1 MSITFS
7 GAVKPGD
14 SDTQFGL
21 KGAARGQGNAISA
34 NFSAL
39 LTSISDEN
47 ANLDA
52 SGKILNAH
60 LGDFETGALD
70 KISEQEFKA
79 QIISNDFIKV
89 DNQLDTFSSEQDID
103 GLVSHLETGGNFDG
117 SALFNATA
125 AFVDSRIGALAA
137 ESVVDK
143 SSSGLTL
150 STFAEL
156 FAAVDHFE
164 KSEKINGLENSSSNQ
179 NLLDKNNLNILN
191 DLMVGVP
198 IKLELNDMDISS
210 ILFDIRDLK
219 NDLEKDILLN
229 SSKLLIPQIV
239 PINIKNANVKND
251 GYDPFVAVK
260 VDLLDPEGKLGAA
273 DFIELPEHPDLEP
286 GFRLVGVTRTVEID
300 PEVDPRSKLLIGL
313 SIPENTDLKNLPDF
327 VRFRISLEKDSRNVS
342 EQEVMPAHE
351 LDEVSKASSAAE
363 VNVISGIN
371 SLARQLILSLQEM
384 SGVSSN
390 SAQIVTKTA
399 SADVMIPSFDMQRV
413 LAPELN
419 KLLLNQS
426 NENDFFM
433 KDAETN
439 LLEQKNS
446 SNALNPK
453 SFAAE
458 SDVIS
463 DLGSVDRQPILSLQ
477 GMSGVSSN
485 SAQIVTKAA
494 STDVMIPSFD
504 MQRVLAPELNKLL
517 LNQNNEN
524 DFFMKDAETNL
535 LEQKNVSNVLN
546 PKSFAAE
553 ADVISVIGSVDRQPI
568 LSLQGMSGVS
578 SNSAQIVT
586 KTASAD
592 VMIPSFDTQRVLAS
606 ELNKLRLNQNDENL
620 ISLEM
625 QSTQN
630 SLAQNRAIFETEVKL
645 VASMGNDVRASV
657 TSSLLALD
665 TELKSFF
672 KVKNNKS
679 DFFMKEVEANLLEQ
693 KNVSNV
699 FNPKSFL
706 EAVEVLRMKPISF
719 PASASK
725 ANLWM
730 GGQSD
735 VTSFASAKVDNQT
748 PVQSSASSNSN
759 GLASTFNNKISLY
772 DAQYASK
779 MSMLVVDKVLKGQE
793 NFEIHLEPE
802 SFGKIKVNVL
812 MGRQALDIL
821 MVAET
826 QAAAS
831 LLRANEESLLQIAGQ
846 NGLKLASF
854 SVSMQ
859 NGTDQQRQ
867 NSNQNRN
874 RVTGQANSV
883 LDRTKI
889 QNSQTSTLYRT
900 PTGLNLIA

>member
-21 KGAARGQGNAISA
+21 KGAARGQGNAIFA

-52 SGKILNAH
+52 SGKILNVH
-60 LGDFETGALD
+60 RGDFETGALD
-70 KISEQEFKA
+70 KISEQEFTA

-125 AFVDSRIGALAA
+125 AFVESRIGALAA

-156 FAAVDHFE
+156 FAAVDLFE

-179 NLLDKNNLNILN
+179 NLLDKNNLNIRN
-191 DLMVGVP
+191 DLMAGVP
-198 IKLELNDMDISS
+198 IKLELNDMNISS

-229 SSKLLIPQIV
+229 SSELLIPQIV

-260 VDLLDPEGKLGAA
+260 VDLLDPEGNLGAT

-384 SGVSSN
+384 SGVSSS

-419 KLLLNQS
+419 KLLLNQN

-458 SDVIS
+458 ADVIS

-524 DFFMKDAETNL
+524 
-535 LEQKNVSNVLN
+535 LN
-546 PKSFAAE
+546 
-553 ADVISVIGSVDRQPI
+553 
-568 LSLQGMSGVS
+568 
-578 SNSAQIVT
+578 
-586 KTASAD
+586 
-592 VMIPSFDTQRVLAS
+592 
-606 ELNKLRLNQNDENL
+606 
-620 ISLEM
+620 SLEM

-657 TSSLLALD
+657 TSSFLALD

-679 DFFMKEVEANLLEQ
+679 DFFMKEAEPNLLEQ

-748 PVQSSASSNSN
+748 PVQSGASSNPN
-759 GLASTFNNKISLY
+759 GFASTFNNKISLY

-779 MSMLVVDKVLKGQE
+779 ISMLVVDKVLKGQE

-821 MVAET
+821 MVTET

-831 LLRANEESLLQIAGQ
+831 LLRANEDYLLQIAGQ

-883 LDRTKI
+883 LERAKI
-889 QNSQTSTLYRT
+889 QNSQTSTSYRT

>member
-70 KISEQEFKA
+70 KISEQEFKT
-79 QIISNDFIKV
+79 QIISNDFVKV
-89 DNQLDTFSSEQDID
+89 DNQLDTFISEQDIN

-137 ESVVDK
+137 EPVVDK

-156 FAAVDHFE
+156 FAAVDLFE

-229 SSKLLIPQIV
+229 SSELIIPQIV
-239 PINIKNANVKND
+239 PINIKNANIKND

-260 VDLLDPEGKLGAA
+260 VDLLDPEGNLGAA

-300 PEVDPRSKLLIGL
+300 AEVDPRSKLLIGL

-342 EQEVMPAHE
+342 EQEVISAHE

-390 SAQIVTKTA
+390 SAQIVTK
-399 SADVMIPSFDMQRV
+399 
-413 LAPELN
+413 
-419 KLLLNQS
+419 
-426 NENDFFM
+426 
-433 KDAETN
+433 
-439 LLEQKNS
+439 
-446 SNALNPK
+446 
-453 SFAAE
+453 
-458 SDVIS
+458 
-463 DLGSVDRQPILSLQ
+463 
-477 GMSGVSSN
+477 
-485 SAQIVTKAA
+485 AA

-517 LNQNNEN
+517 LNQNN
-524 DFFMKDAETNL
+524 
-535 LEQKNVSNVLN
+535 
-546 PKSFAAE
+546 
-553 ADVISVIGSVDRQPI
+553 
-568 LSLQGMSGVS
+568 
-578 SNSAQIVT
+578 
-586 KTASAD
+586 
-592 VMIPSFDTQRVLAS
+592 
-606 ELNKLRLNQNDENL
+606 ENL

-645 VASMGNDVRASV
+645 VASMGNDVRAGV
-657 TSSLLALD
+657 TSSFLSLD

-679 DFFMKEVEANLLEQ
+679 DFFMKEAEPNLLEQ

-735 VTSFASAKVDNQT
+735 VTSFASAKVDNQM
-748 PVQSSASSNSN
+748 PVQSGASSNSN
-759 GLASTFNNKISLY
+759 SFASTFNNKISLY

-779 MSMLVVDKVLKGQE
+779 ISMLVVDKVLKGQE

-883 LDRTKI
+883 LERAKI
-889 QNSQTSTLYRT
+889 QNSQTSTSYRT
-900 PTGLNLIA
+900 STGLNLIA

>member
-21 KGAARGQGNAISA
+21 KDAARGQGNAISA
-34 NFSAL
+34 NFLAL
-39 LTSISDEN
+39 LTSFSDEN

-52 SGKILNAH
+52 SGKILNVH
-60 LGDFETGALD
+60 RGDFETGALD
-70 KISEQEFKA
+70 KI
-79 QIISNDFIKV
+79 
-89 DNQLDTFSSEQDID
+89 SEQDID

-156 FAAVDHFE
+156 FAAVDLFE

-198 IKLELNDMDISS
+198 IKLELNDMNISS

-229 SSKLLIPQIV
+229 SSELLIPQIV

-260 VDLLDPEGKLGAA
+260 VDLLDPEGNLGAA

-390 SAQIVTKTA
+390 SAQIVTK
-399 SADVMIPSFDMQRV
+399 
-413 LAPELN
+413 
-419 KLLLNQS
+419 
-426 NENDFFM
+426 
-433 KDAETN
+433 
-439 LLEQKNS
+439 
-446 SNALNPK
+446 
-453 SFAAE
+453 
-458 SDVIS
+458 
-463 DLGSVDRQPILSLQ
+463 
-477 GMSGVSSN
+477 
-485 SAQIVTKAA
+485 AA

-517 LNQNNEN
+517 LNQNN
-524 DFFMKDAETNL
+524 
-535 LEQKNVSNVLN
+535 
-546 PKSFAAE
+546 
-553 ADVISVIGSVDRQPI
+553 
-568 LSLQGMSGVS
+568 
-578 SNSAQIVT
+578 
-586 KTASAD
+586 
-592 VMIPSFDTQRVLAS
+592 
-606 ELNKLRLNQNDENL
+606 ENL

-657 TSSLLALD
+657 TSSFLALD

-679 DFFMKEVEANLLEQ
+679 DFFMKEAEPNLLEQ

-748 PVQSSASSNSN
+748 PVQSGASSNSN
-759 GLASTFNNKISLY
+759 GFASTFNNKISLY

-779 MSMLVVDKVLKGQE
+779 ISMLVVDKVLKGQE

-821 MVAET
+821 MVTET

-831 LLRANEESLLQIAGQ
+831 LLRANEDYLLQIAGQ

-883 LDRTKI
+883 LERTKI
-889 QNSQTSTLYRT
+889 QNSQTSTSYRT
-900 PTGLNLIA
+900 STGLNLIA

>member
-1 MSITFS
+1 M
-7 GAVKPGD
+7 
-14 SDTQFGL
+14 
-21 KGAARGQGNAISA
+21 
-34 NFSAL
+34 
-39 LTSISDEN
+39 
-47 ANLDA
+47 
-52 SGKILNAH
+52 
-60 LGDFETGALD
+60 
-70 KISEQEFKA
+70 
-79 QIISNDFIKV
+79 
-89 DNQLDTFSSEQDID
+89 
-103 GLVSHLETGGNFDG
+103 
-117 SALFNATA
+117 
-125 AFVDSRIGALAA
+125 DSRIGALAA

-156 FAAVDHFE
+156 FAAVDLFE

-260 VDLLDPEGKLGAA
+260 VDLLDPKGNLGAA

-286 GFRLVGVTRTVEID
+286 GFRLVGVTRTVKID

-535 LEQKNVSNVLN
+535 LEQKNVSNALN

-592 VMIPSFDTQRVLAS
+592 VMIPSFDTQRVLAL
-606 ELNKLRLNQNDENL
+606 ELNKLRLNQNNENL

-645 VASMGNDVRASV
+645 VASMGNDVRASL

-679 DFFMKEVEANLLEQ
+679 DFFMKEVEPNLLEQ

-735 VTSFASAKVDNQT
+735 VTSFASAKVDNQM
-748 PVQSSASSNSN
+748 PVQSGASSNSN
-759 GLASTFNNKISLY
+759 SFASTFNNKISLY

-779 MSMLVVDKVLKGQE
+779 ISMLVVDKVLKGQE

-821 MVAET
+821 MVTET

-831 LLRANEESLLQIAGQ
+831 LLRANEDYLLQIAGQ

-883 LDRTKI
+883 LERTKI
-889 QNSQTSTLYRT
+889 QNSQTSTSYRT
-900 PTGLNLIA
+900 STGLNLIA

>member
-52 SGKILNAH
+52 SGKILNVH
-60 LGDFETGALD
+60 RGDFETGALD

-137 ESVVDK
+137 EPVVDK

-156 FAAVDHFE
+156 FAAVDLFE

-239 PINIKNANVKND
+239 PIDIKNANVKND

-260 VDLLDPEGKLGAA
+260 VDLLDPEGNLGAA

-286 GFRLVGVTRTVEID
+286 GFRLVGVTRTVKID

-390 SAQIVTKTA
+390 SAQIVTK
-399 SADVMIPSFDMQRV
+399 
-413 LAPELN
+413 
-419 KLLLNQS
+419 
-426 NENDFFM
+426 
-433 KDAETN
+433 
-439 LLEQKNS
+439 
-446 SNALNPK
+446 
-453 SFAAE
+453 
-458 SDVIS
+458 
-463 DLGSVDRQPILSLQ
+463 
-477 GMSGVSSN
+477 
-485 SAQIVTKAA
+485 AA

-517 LNQNNEN
+517 LNQNN
-524 DFFMKDAETNL
+524 
-535 LEQKNVSNVLN
+535 
-546 PKSFAAE
+546 
-553 ADVISVIGSVDRQPI
+553 
-568 LSLQGMSGVS
+568 
-578 SNSAQIVT
+578 
-586 KTASAD
+586 
-592 VMIPSFDTQRVLAS
+592 
-606 ELNKLRLNQNDENL
+606 ENL

-657 TSSLLALD
+657 TSSFLALD

-679 DFFMKEVEANLLEQ
+679 DFFMKEAEPNLLEQ

-735 VTSFASAKVDNQT
+735 VTSFASAKVDNQM
-748 PVQSSASSNSN
+748 PVQSGASSNSN
-759 GLASTFNNKISLY
+759 SFASTFNNKISLY

-779 MSMLVVDKVLKGQE
+779 ISMLVVDKVLKGQE

-821 MVAET
+821 MVTET

-831 LLRANEESLLQIAGQ
+831 LLRANEDYLLQIAGQ

-883 LDRTKI
+883 LERAKI
-889 QNSQTSTLYRT
+889 QNSQTSTSYRT

>member
-39 LTSISDEN
+39 LTSISDEI

-52 SGKILNAH
+52 SGKILNVH
-60 LGDFETGALD
+60 RGDFETGALD

-89 DNQLDTFSSEQDID
+89 DNQLDTFISEQDIN

-156 FAAVDHFE
+156 FAAVDLFE
-164 KSEKINGLENSSSNQ
+164 KSEKINGLENSLSNQ

-229 SSKLLIPQIV
+229 SSELLIPQIV

-260 VDLLDPEGKLGAA
+260 VDLLDPKGNLGAA

-390 SAQIVTKTA
+390 SAQIVTK
-399 SADVMIPSFDMQRV
+399 
-413 LAPELN
+413 
-419 KLLLNQS
+419 
-426 NENDFFM
+426 
-433 KDAETN
+433 
-439 LLEQKNS
+439 
-446 SNALNPK
+446 
-453 SFAAE
+453 
-458 SDVIS
+458 
-463 DLGSVDRQPILSLQ
+463 
-477 GMSGVSSN
+477 
-485 SAQIVTKAA
+485 AA

-535 LEQKNVSNVLN
+535 LEQKNVSNALN

-592 VMIPSFDTQRVLAS
+592 VMIPSFDTQRVLAL
-606 ELNKLRLNQNDENL
+606 ELNKLRLNQNNENL

-679 DFFMKEVEANLLEQ
+679 DFFMKEVEPNLLEQ

-748 PVQSSASSNSN
+748 PVQSGASSNSN
-759 GLASTFNNKISLY
+759 GFASTFNNKISLY

-779 MSMLVVDKVLKGQE
+779 ISMLVVDKVLKGQE

-821 MVAET
+821 MVTET

-831 LLRANEESLLQIAGQ
+831 LLRANEDYLLQIAGQ

-883 LDRTKI
+883 LERTKI
-889 QNSQTSTLYRT
+889 QNSQTSTSYRT

>member
-1 MSITFS
+1 
-7 GAVKPGD
+7 
-14 SDTQFGL
+14 
-21 KGAARGQGNAISA
+21 
-34 NFSAL
+34 
-39 LTSISDEN
+39 
-47 ANLDA
+47 
-52 SGKILNAH
+52 
-60 LGDFETGALD
+60 
-70 KISEQEFKA
+70 
-79 QIISNDFIKV
+79 
-89 DNQLDTFSSEQDID
+89 
-103 GLVSHLETGGNFDG
+103 
-117 SALFNATA
+117 
-125 AFVDSRIGALAA
+125 
-137 ESVVDK
+137 
-143 SSSGLTL
+143 
-150 STFAEL
+150 
-156 FAAVDHFE
+156 
-164 KSEKINGLENSSSNQ
+164 
-179 NLLDKNNLNILN
+179 
-191 DLMVGVP
+191 
-198 IKLELNDMDISS
+198 
-210 ILFDIRDLK
+210 
-219 NDLEKDILLN
+219 
-229 SSKLLIPQIV
+229 
-239 PINIKNANVKND
+239 
-251 GYDPFVAVK
+251 
-260 VDLLDPEGKLGAA
+260 
-273 DFIELPEHPDLEP
+273 
-286 GFRLVGVTRTVEID
+286 
-300 PEVDPRSKLLIGL
+300 
-313 SIPENTDLKNLPDF
+313 
-327 VRFRISLEKDSRNVS
+327 
-342 EQEVMPAHE
+342 
-351 LDEVSKASSAAE
+351 
-363 VNVISGIN
+363 
-371 SLARQLILSLQEM
+371 
-384 SGVSSN
+384 
-390 SAQIVTKTA
+390 
-399 SADVMIPSFDMQRV
+399 
-413 LAPELN
+413 
-419 KLLLNQS
+419 
-426 NENDFFM
+426 M

-439 LLEQKNS
+439 SLEQKNV
-446 SNALNPK
+446 SNAFNPK

-458 SDVIS
+458 ADVIS
-463 DLGSVDRQPILSLQ
+463 DIGSMDRQPILSLQ
-477 GMSGVSSN
+477 GMSGV
-485 SAQIVTKAA
+485 
-494 STDVMIPSFD
+494 
-504 MQRVLAPELNKLL
+504 L
-517 LNQNNEN
+517 
-524 DFFMKDAETNL
+524 
-535 LEQKNVSNVLN
+535 
-546 PKSFAAE
+546 
-553 ADVISVIGSVDRQPI
+553 
-568 LSLQGMSGVS
+568 

-592 VMIPSFDTQRVLAS
+592 VMIPSFDTQRVLAL
-606 ELNKLRLNQNDENL
+606 ELNKLRLNQNNENL

-679 DFFMKEVEANLLEQ
+679 DFFMKEVEPNLLEQ

-821 MVAET
+821 MVTET

-831 LLRANEESLLQIAGQ
+831 LLRANEDYLLQIAGQ

-883 LDRTKI
+883 LERAKI
-889 QNSQTSTLYRT
+889 QNSQTSTSYRT

>member
-156 FAAVDHFE
+156 FAAVDLFE

-229 SSKLLIPQIV
+229 SSELLIPQIV

-260 VDLLDPEGKLGAA
+260 VDLLDPEGNLGAA

-390 SAQIVTKTA
+390 SAHIVTKTA

-419 KLLLNQS
+419 KLLLNQN

-458 SDVIS
+458 ADVIS

-524 DFFMKDAETNL
+524 
-535 LEQKNVSNVLN
+535 
-546 PKSFAAE
+546 
-553 ADVISVIGSVDRQPI
+553 
-568 LSLQGMSGVS
+568 
-578 SNSAQIVT
+578 
-586 KTASAD
+586 
-592 VMIPSFDTQRVLAS
+592 
-606 ELNKLRLNQNDENL
+606 L

-657 TSSLLALD
+657 TSSFLALD

-679 DFFMKEVEANLLEQ
+679 DFFMKEAEPNLLEQ

-748 PVQSSASSNSN
+748 PVQSGASSNSN
-759 GLASTFNNKISLY
+759 GFASTFNNKISLY

-821 MVAET
+821 MVTET

-831 LLRANEESLLQIAGQ
+831 LLRANEDYLLQIAGQ

-883 LDRTKI
+883 LERAKI
-889 QNSQTSTLYRT
+889 QNSQTSTSYRT

>member
-21 KGAARGQGNAISA
+21 KGAARGQGNAISV

-117 SALFNATA
+117 RALFNATA

-156 FAAVDHFE
+156 FAAVDLFE

-229 SSKLLIPQIV
+229 SSELLIPQIV

-260 VDLLDPEGKLGAA
+260 VDLLDPKGNLGAA

-286 GFRLVGVTRTVEID
+286 GFRLVGVTRTVKID

-342 EQEVMPAHE
+342 EQEVIPAHE

-390 SAQIVTKTA
+390 SAQIVTK
-399 SADVMIPSFDMQRV
+399 
-413 LAPELN
+413 
-419 KLLLNQS
+419 
-426 NENDFFM
+426 
-433 KDAETN
+433 
-439 LLEQKNS
+439 
-446 SNALNPK
+446 
-453 SFAAE
+453 
-458 SDVIS
+458 
-463 DLGSVDRQPILSLQ
+463 
-477 GMSGVSSN
+477 
-485 SAQIVTKAA
+485 AA

-517 LNQNNEN
+517 LNQNN
-524 DFFMKDAETNL
+524 
-535 LEQKNVSNVLN
+535 
-546 PKSFAAE
+546 
-553 ADVISVIGSVDRQPI
+553 
-568 LSLQGMSGVS
+568 
-578 SNSAQIVT
+578 
-586 KTASAD
+586 
-592 VMIPSFDTQRVLAS
+592 
-606 ELNKLRLNQNDENL
+606 ENL

-645 VASMGNDVRASV
+645 VASMGNDVRASL

-748 PVQSSASSNSN
+748 PVQSGASSNSN
-759 GLASTFNNKISLY
+759 GFASTFNNKISLY

-821 MVAET
+821 MVTET

-831 LLRANEESLLQIAGQ
+831 LLRANEDYLLQIAGQ

-874 RVTGQANSV
+874 RVTAQANSV

>member
-21 KGAARGQGNAISA
+21 KGAARGQGNAIFA

-52 SGKILNAH
+52 SGKILNVH
-60 LGDFETGALD
+60 RGDFEIGALD
-70 KISEQEFKA
+70 KISEQEFTA

-89 DNQLDTFSSEQDID
+89 DNQLDIFSSEQDID

-125 AFVDSRIGALAA
+125 AFVESRIGALAA

-156 FAAVDHFE
+156 FAAVDLFE

-198 IKLELNDMDISS
+198 IKLELNDMNISS

-229 SSKLLIPQIV
+229 SSELLIPQIV

-260 VDLLDPEGKLGAA
+260 VDLLDPKGNLGAA

-327 VRFRISLEKDSRNVS
+327 VRFRISLEKDIRNVS

-351 LDEVSKASSAAE
+351 LDEVPKASSAAE

-384 SGVSSN
+384 SGVSSS

-399 SADVMIPSFDMQRV
+399 SA
-413 LAPELN
+413 
-419 KLLLNQS
+419 
-426 NENDFFM
+426 
-433 KDAETN
+433 
-439 LLEQKNS
+439 
-446 SNALNPK
+446 
-453 SFAAE
+453 
-458 SDVIS
+458 
-463 DLGSVDRQPILSLQ
+463 
-477 GMSGVSSN
+477 
-485 SAQIVTKAA
+485 
-494 STDVMIPSFD
+494 DVMIPSFD

-535 LEQKNVSNVLN
+535 LEQKNSSNALN

-553 ADVISVIGSVDRQPI
+553 ADVISDLGSVDRQPI

-586 KTASAD
+586 KAASTD
-592 VMIPSFDTQRVLAS
+592 VMIPNFDMQRVLAP
-606 ELNKLRLNQNDENL
+606 ELNKLLLNQNNENL

-657 TSSLLALD
+657 TSSFLALD

-679 DFFMKEVEANLLEQ
+679 DFFMKEAEPNLLEQ

-748 PVQSSASSNSN
+748 PVQSGASSNSN
-759 GLASTFNNKISLY
+759 GFASTFNNKISLY

-779 MSMLVVDKVLKGQE
+779 ISMLVVDKVLKGQE

-821 MVAET
+821 MVTET

-831 LLRANEESLLQIAGQ
+831 LLRANEDYLLQIAGQ

-883 LDRTKI
+883 LERAKI
-889 QNSQTSTLYRT
+889 QNSQTSTSYRT

>member
-52 SGKILNAH
+52 SGKILNVH
-60 LGDFETGALD
+60 RGDFETGALD

-156 FAAVDHFE
+156 FAAVDLFE

-229 SSKLLIPQIV
+229 SSELLIPQIV

-260 VDLLDPEGKLGAA
+260 VDLLDPEGNLGAA
-273 DFIELPEHPDLEP
+273 DFIELPEHPDLES

-384 SGVSSN
+384 SGVSSS

-419 KLLLNQS
+419 KLLLNQ
-426 NENDFFM
+426 
-433 KDAETN
+433 
-439 LLEQKNS
+439 
-446 SNALNPK
+446 
-453 SFAAE
+453 
-458 SDVIS
+458 
-463 DLGSVDRQPILSLQ
+463 
-477 GMSGVSSN
+477 
-485 SAQIVTKAA
+485 
-494 STDVMIPSFD
+494 
-504 MQRVLAPELNKLL
+504 
-517 LNQNNEN
+517 NN
-524 DFFMKDAETNL
+524 
-535 LEQKNVSNVLN
+535 
-546 PKSFAAE
+546 
-553 ADVISVIGSVDRQPI
+553 
-568 LSLQGMSGVS
+568 
-578 SNSAQIVT
+578 
-586 KTASAD
+586 
-592 VMIPSFDTQRVLAS
+592 
-606 ELNKLRLNQNDENL
+606 ENL

-657 TSSLLALD
+657 TSSFLALD

-719 PASASK
+719 PVSASK

-821 MVAET
+821 MVTET

-831 LLRANEESLLQIAGQ
+831 LLRANEDYLLQIAGQ

-883 LDRTKI
+883 LERAKI
-889 QNSQTSTLYRT
+889 QNSQTSTSYRT

>member
-39 LTSISDEN
+39 LTSISDEI

-52 SGKILNAH
+52 SGKILNVH
-60 LGDFETGALD
+60 RGDFETGALD

-103 GLVSHLETGGNFDG
+103 GLVSHIETGGNFDG

-156 FAAVDHFE
+156 FAAVDLFE

-198 IKLELNDMDISS
+198 IKLELNDMNISS

-229 SSKLLIPQIV
+229 SSELLIPQIV

-260 VDLLDPEGKLGAA
+260 VDLLDPEGNLGAA

-384 SGVSSN
+384 SGVSSS

-419 KLLLNQS
+419 KLLLNQ
-426 NENDFFM
+426 
-433 KDAETN
+433 
-439 LLEQKNS
+439 
-446 SNALNPK
+446 
-453 SFAAE
+453 
-458 SDVIS
+458 
-463 DLGSVDRQPILSLQ
+463 
-477 GMSGVSSN
+477 
-485 SAQIVTKAA
+485 
-494 STDVMIPSFD
+494 
-504 MQRVLAPELNKLL
+504 
-517 LNQNNEN
+517 NNEN
-524 DFFMKDAETNL
+524 
-535 LEQKNVSNVLN
+535 LN
-546 PKSFAAE
+546 
-553 ADVISVIGSVDRQPI
+553 
-568 LSLQGMSGVS
+568 
-578 SNSAQIVT
+578 
-586 KTASAD
+586 
-592 VMIPSFDTQRVLAS
+592 
-606 ELNKLRLNQNDENL
+606 
-620 ISLEM
+620 SLEM

-657 TSSLLALD
+657 TSSFLALD

-679 DFFMKEVEANLLEQ
+679 DFFMKEAEPNLLEQ

-748 PVQSSASSNSN
+748 PVQSGASSNSN
-759 GLASTFNNKISLY
+759 GFASTFNNKISLY

-779 MSMLVVDKVLKGQE
+779 ISMLVVDKVLKGQE

-821 MVAET
+821 MVTET

-831 LLRANEESLLQIAGQ
+831 LLRANEDYLLQIAGQ

-883 LDRTKI
+883 LERAKI
-889 QNSQTSTLYRT
+889 QNSQTSTSYRT

>member
-21 KGAARGQGNAISA
+21 KGAARGQGNAIFA
-34 NFSAL
+34 NFSTL

-52 SGKILNAH
+52 SGKILNVH
-60 LGDFETGALD
+60 RGDFETGALD
-70 KISEQEFKA
+70 KISEQEFTA

-103 GLVSHLETGGNFDG
+103 GLVSHLDTGGNFDG

-125 AFVDSRIGALAA
+125 AFVESRIGALAA

-156 FAAVDHFE
+156 FAAADLFE

-198 IKLELNDMDISS
+198 IKLELNDMDLSS

-229 SSKLLIPQIV
+229 SSELLIPQIV

-260 VDLLDPEGKLGAA
+260 VDLLDLEGNLGAA

-351 LDEVSKASSAAE
+351 LDEVSKAPSAAE

-419 KLLLNQS
+419 KLLLNQN

-453 SFAAE
+453 SSAAE
-458 SDVIS
+458 ADVIS

-524 DFFMKDAETNL
+524 
-535 LEQKNVSNVLN
+535 
-546 PKSFAAE
+546 
-553 ADVISVIGSVDRQPI
+553 
-568 LSLQGMSGVS
+568 
-578 SNSAQIVT
+578 
-586 KTASAD
+586 
-592 VMIPSFDTQRVLAS
+592 
-606 ELNKLRLNQNDENL
+606 L

-657 TSSLLALD
+657 TSSFLALD

-679 DFFMKEVEANLLEQ
+679 DFFMKEAEPNLLEQ
-693 KNVSNV
+693 KSVSNV

-748 PVQSSASSNSN
+748 PVQSGASSNSN
-759 GLASTFNNKISLY
+759 GFASTFNNKISLY

-779 MSMLVVDKVLKGQE
+779 ISMLVVDKVLKGQE

-812 MGRQALDIL
+812 MGRQALDIM
-821 MVAET
+821 MVTET

-831 LLRANEESLLQIAGQ
+831 LLRANEDYLLQIAGQ

-883 LDRTKI
+883 LERAKI
-889 QNSQTSTLYRT
+889 QNSQTSTSYRT

>member
-89 DNQLDTFSSEQDID
+89 DNQLDTFISEQDIN

-137 ESVVDK
+137 EPVVDK

-156 FAAVDHFE
+156 FAAVDLFE

-239 PINIKNANVKND
+239 PIDIKNANVKND

-260 VDLLDPEGKLGAA
+260 VDLLDPEGNLGAA
-273 DFIELPEHPDLEP
+273 DFIELPEHPDLEL

-327 VRFRISLEKDSRNVS
+327 VRFRISLEKDSRNVF
-342 EQEVMPAHE
+342 EQEVIPAHE

-371 SLARQLILSLQEM
+371 SLARQLILSLQE
-384 SGVSSN
+384 
-390 SAQIVTKTA
+390 
-399 SADVMIPSFDMQRV
+399 
-413 LAPELN
+413 
-419 KLLLNQS
+419 
-426 NENDFFM
+426 
-433 KDAETN
+433 
-439 LLEQKNS
+439 
-446 SNALNPK
+446 
-453 SFAAE
+453 
-458 SDVIS
+458 
-463 DLGSVDRQPILSLQ
+463 
-477 GMSGVSSN
+477 
-485 SAQIVTKAA
+485 
-494 STDVMIPSFD
+494 
-504 MQRVLAPELNKLL
+504 
-517 LNQNNEN
+517 
-524 DFFMKDAETNL
+524 
-535 LEQKNVSNVLN
+535 
-546 PKSFAAE
+546 
-553 ADVISVIGSVDRQPI
+553 
-568 LSLQGMSGVS
+568 MSGVS

-679 DFFMKEVEANLLEQ
+679 DFFMKEAEPNLLEQ

-748 PVQSSASSNSN
+748 PVQSGASSNSN
-759 GLASTFNNKISLY
+759 GFASTFNNKISLY

-779 MSMLVVDKVLKGQE
+779 ISMLVVDKVLKGQE

-821 MVAET
+821 MVTET

-831 LLRANEESLLQIAGQ
+831 LLRANEDYLLQIAGQ

-883 LDRTKI
+883 LERAKI
-889 QNSQTSTLYRT
+889 QNSQTSTSYRT

>member
-21 KGAARGQGNAISA
+21 KGAARGQGNAISV

-89 DNQLDTFSSEQDID
+89 DNQLDTFISEQDIN

-137 ESVVDK
+137 EPVVDK

-156 FAAVDHFE
+156 FAAVDLFE

-229 SSKLLIPQIV
+229 SSELLIPQIV

-260 VDLLDPEGKLGAA
+260 VDLLDPEGNLGAA

-300 PEVDPRSKLLIGL
+300 AEVDPRSKLLIGL

-342 EQEVMPAHE
+342 EQEVIPAHE

-363 VNVISGIN
+363 VNVITGIN

-390 SAQIVTKTA
+390 SAHV
-399 SADVMIPSFDMQRV
+399 
-413 LAPELN
+413 
-419 KLLLNQS
+419 
-426 NENDFFM
+426 
-433 KDAETN
+433 
-439 LLEQKNS
+439 
-446 SNALNPK
+446 
-453 SFAAE
+453 
-458 SDVIS
+458 
-463 DLGSVDRQPILSLQ
+463 
-477 GMSGVSSN
+477 
-485 SAQIVTKAA
+485 
-494 STDVMIPSFD
+494 
-504 MQRVLAPELNKLL
+504 
-517 LNQNNEN
+517 
-524 DFFMKDAETNL
+524 
-535 LEQKNVSNVLN
+535 
-546 PKSFAAE
+546 
-553 ADVISVIGSVDRQPI
+553 
-568 LSLQGMSGVS
+568 
-578 SNSAQIVT
+578 VT

-679 DFFMKEVEANLLEQ
+679 DFFMKEVEPNLLEQ

-748 PVQSSASSNSN
+748 PVHSSASSNSY
-759 GLASTFNNKISLY
+759 GFASTFNNKISLY

-821 MVAET
+821 MVTET

-831 LLRANEESLLQIAGQ
+831 LLRANEDYLLQIAGQ

-883 LDRTKI
+883 LERAKI
-889 QNSQTSTLYRT
+889 QNSQTSTSYRT

>member
-21 KGAARGQGNAISA
+21 KGAARVQGNAISA

-70 KISEQEFKA
+70 TISEQEFKA

-125 AFVDSRIGALAA
+125 AFVESRIGALAA

-156 FAAVDHFE
+156 FAAVDLFE

-239 PINIKNANVKND
+239 PIDIKNANVKND

-419 KLLLNQS
+419 KLLLNQN

-458 SDVIS
+458 ADVIS

-494 STDVMIPSFD
+494 S
-504 MQRVLAPELNKLL
+504 
-517 LNQNNEN
+517 
-524 DFFMKDAETNL
+524 
-535 LEQKNVSNVLN
+535 
-546 PKSFAAE
+546 
-553 ADVISVIGSVDRQPI
+553 
-568 LSLQGMSGVS
+568 
-578 SNSAQIVT
+578 
-586 KTASAD
+586 AD
-592 VMIPSFDTQRVLAS
+592 VMIPSFDTQRVLAL
-606 ELNKLRLNQNDENL
+606 ELNKLRLNQNNENL

-657 TSSLLALD
+657 TSSFLALD

-679 DFFMKEVEANLLEQ
+679 DFFMKEAEPNLLEQ

-748 PVQSSASSNSN
+748 PVQSGASSNSN
-759 GLASTFNNKISLY
+759 SFASTFNNKISLY

-779 MSMLVVDKVLKGQE
+779 ISMLVVDKVLKGQE

-821 MVAET
+821 MVTET

-831 LLRANEESLLQIAGQ
+831 LLRANEDYLLQITGQ

-883 LDRTKI
+883 LERAKI
-889 QNSQTSTLYRT
+889 QNSQTSTSYRT
-900 PTGLNLIA
+900 STGLNLIA

>member
-79 QIISNDFIKV
+79 QIISNDFVKV
-89 DNQLDTFSSEQDID
+89 DNQLDTFISEQDIN

-156 FAAVDHFE
+156 FAAVDLFE

-198 IKLELNDMDISS
+198 IKLELNDMNISS

-239 PINIKNANVKND
+239 PIDIKNANVKND

-260 VDLLDPEGKLGAA
+260 VDLLDPEGNLGAT

-300 PEVDPRSKLLIGL
+300 AEVDPRSKLLIGL

-327 VRFRISLEKDSRNVS
+327 VRFRISLEKDSRNVP

-419 KLLLNQS
+419 KLLLNQNNENDFFMKDAETNS
-426 NENDFFM
+426 LEQKNVSNAFNPKSFAAEADVISDIGSMDRQRVLASELNKLHLNQNNENDFFM

-439 LLEQKNS
+439 LLAQKNS

-453 SFAAE
+453 SFAGEA
-458 SDVIS
+458 DVIS
-463 DLGSVDRQPILSLQ
+463 DLGSVDRQSILSLQ

-517 LNQNNEN
+517 LNQNN
-524 DFFMKDAETNL
+524 
-535 LEQKNVSNVLN
+535 
-546 PKSFAAE
+546 
-553 ADVISVIGSVDRQPI
+553 
-568 LSLQGMSGVS
+568 
-578 SNSAQIVT
+578 
-586 KTASAD
+586 
-592 VMIPSFDTQRVLAS
+592 
-606 ELNKLRLNQNDENL
+606 ENL

-679 DFFMKEVEANLLEQ
+679 DFFMKEAEPNLLEQ

-719 PASASK
+719 PVSASK

-821 MVAET
+821 MVTET

-831 LLRANEESLLQIAGQ
+831 LLRANEDYLLQIAGQ

-889 QNSQTSTLYRT
+889 QNSQTSTSYRT

>member
-21 KGAARGQGNAISA
+21 KGAARGQGNAIFA

-52 SGKILNAH
+52 SGKILNVH
-60 LGDFETGALD
+60 RGDFETSALD
-70 KISEQEFKA
+70 KISEQEFTA
-79 QIISNDFIKV
+79 QIISNDFIKD

-125 AFVDSRIGALAA
+125 AFVESRIGALAA

-156 FAAVDHFE
+156 FAAVDLFE

-260 VDLLDPEGKLGAA
+260 VDLLDPEGNLGAA

-342 EQEVMPAHE
+342 EQEVISAHE

-363 VNVISGIN
+363 VNVISGTN

-384 SGVSSN
+384 SGVSSS

-419 KLLLNQS
+419 KLLLNQ
-426 NENDFFM
+426 
-433 KDAETN
+433 
-439 LLEQKNS
+439 
-446 SNALNPK
+446 
-453 SFAAE
+453 
-458 SDVIS
+458 
-463 DLGSVDRQPILSLQ
+463 
-477 GMSGVSSN
+477 
-485 SAQIVTKAA
+485 
-494 STDVMIPSFD
+494 
-504 MQRVLAPELNKLL
+504 
-517 LNQNNEN
+517 NN
-524 DFFMKDAETNL
+524 
-535 LEQKNVSNVLN
+535 
-546 PKSFAAE
+546 
-553 ADVISVIGSVDRQPI
+553 
-568 LSLQGMSGVS
+568 
-578 SNSAQIVT
+578 
-586 KTASAD
+586 
-592 VMIPSFDTQRVLAS
+592 
-606 ELNKLRLNQNDENL
+606 ENL

-748 PVQSSASSNSN
+748 PVQSGASSNSN
-759 GLASTFNNKISLY
+759 GFASTFNNKISLY

-779 MSMLVVDKVLKGQE
+779 ISMLVVDKVLKGQE

-821 MVAET
+821 MVTET

-831 LLRANEESLLQIAGQ
+831 LLRANEDYLLQIAGQ

-883 LDRTKI
+883 LERTKI
-889 QNSQTSTLYRT
+889 QNSQTSTSYRT
-900 PTGLNLIA
+900 STGLNLIA

>member
-125 AFVDSRIGALAA
+125 AFVESRIGALAA

-156 FAAVDHFE
+156 FAAVDLFE

-229 SSKLLIPQIV
+229 SSELLIPQIV

-260 VDLLDPEGKLGAA
+260 VDLLDPEGNLGAA

-419 KLLLNQS
+419 KLLLNQN

-458 SDVIS
+458 ADVIS

-517 LNQNNEN
+517 LNQNN
-524 DFFMKDAETNL
+524 
-535 LEQKNVSNVLN
+535 
-546 PKSFAAE
+546 
-553 ADVISVIGSVDRQPI
+553 
-568 LSLQGMSGVS
+568 
-578 SNSAQIVT
+578 
-586 KTASAD
+586 
-592 VMIPSFDTQRVLAS
+592 
-606 ELNKLRLNQNDENL
+606 ENL

-679 DFFMKEVEANLLEQ
+679 DFFMKEVEPNLLEQ

-748 PVQSSASSNSN
+748 PVQSGASSNSN
-759 GLASTFNNKISLY
+759 GFASTFNNKISLY

-779 MSMLVVDKVLKGQE
+779 ISMLVVDKVLKGQE

-821 MVAET
+821 MVTET

-831 LLRANEESLLQIAGQ
+831 LLRANEDYLLQIAGQ

-883 LDRTKI
+883 LERTKI
-889 QNSQTSTLYRT
+889 QNSQTSTSYRT

>member
-21 KGAARGQGNAISA
+21 KGAARGQGNAISV

-52 SGKILNAH
+52 SGKILNVH
-60 LGDFETGALD
+60 RGDFETGALD

-125 AFVDSRIGALAA
+125 AFVESRIGALAA
-137 ESVVDK
+137 EPVVDK

-156 FAAVDHFE
+156 FAAVDLFE

-239 PINIKNANVKND
+239 PIDIKNANVKND

-260 VDLLDPEGKLGAA
+260 VDLLDPEGNLGAA

-300 PEVDPRSKLLIGL
+300 AEVDPRSKLLIGL

-390 SAQIVTKTA
+390 SAHVVTKTA

-419 KLLLNQS
+419 KLRLNQN

-439 LLEQKNS
+439 SSEQKNA
-446 SNALNPK
+446 SNAFNPK

-458 SDVIS
+458 ADVIS
-463 DLGSVDRQPILSLQ
+463 DIGSMDRQPILSLQ
-477 GMSGVSSN
+477 GMSDVSSN

-524 DFFMKDAETNL
+524 
-535 LEQKNVSNVLN
+535 
-546 PKSFAAE
+546 
-553 ADVISVIGSVDRQPI
+553 
-568 LSLQGMSGVS
+568 
-578 SNSAQIVT
+578 
-586 KTASAD
+586 
-592 VMIPSFDTQRVLAS
+592 
-606 ELNKLRLNQNDENL
+606 L

-645 VASMGNDVRASV
+645 VASMGNDVRAGV
-657 TSSLLALD
+657 TSSFLALD

-679 DFFMKEVEANLLEQ
+679 DFFMKEAEPNLLEQ

-719 PASASK
+719 PVSASK

-730 GGQSD
+730 GAQSD

-748 PVQSSASSNSN
+748 PVQSGASSNSN

-821 MVAET
+821 MVTET

-883 LDRTKI
+883 LERAKI
-889 QNSQTSTLYRT
+889 QNSQTSTSYRT

>member
-79 QIISNDFIKV
+79 QIISNDFVKV
-89 DNQLDTFSSEQDID
+89 DNQLDTFISEQDIN

-156 FAAVDHFE
+156 FAAVDLFE

-229 SSKLLIPQIV
+229 SSELLIPQIV

-342 EQEVMPAHE
+342 EQEVISAHE

-439 LLEQKNS
+439 SLEQKNV

-458 SDVIS
+458 ADVIS
-463 DLGSVDRQPILSLQ
+463 DIGSMDR
-477 GMSGVSSN
+477 
-485 SAQIVTKAA
+485 
-494 STDVMIPSFD
+494 
-504 MQRVLAPELNKLL
+504 QRVLASELNKLH

-535 LEQKNVSNVLN
+535 LEQKNVSNAFN

-553 ADVISVIGSVDRQPI
+553 ADVISDIGSVDRQPI

-592 VMIPSFDTQRVLAS
+592 VMIPSFDTQRVLAL
-606 ELNKLRLNQNDENL
+606 ELNKLRLNQNNENL

-679 DFFMKEVEANLLEQ
+679 DFFMKEAEPNLLEQ

-748 PVQSSASSNSN
+748 PVQSGASSNSN
-759 GLASTFNNKISLY
+759 GFASTFNNKISLY

-779 MSMLVVDKVLKGQE
+779 ISMLVVDKVLKGQE

-821 MVAET
+821 MVTET

-831 LLRANEESLLQIAGQ
+831 LLRANEDYLLQIAGQ

-883 LDRTKI
+883 LERAKI
-889 QNSQTSTLYRT
+889 QNSQTSTSYRT

>member
-70 KISEQEFKA
+70 TISEQEFKA

-89 DNQLDTFSSEQDID
+89 DNQLDTFISEQDIN

-156 FAAVDHFE
+156 FAAVDLFE

-260 VDLLDPEGKLGAA
+260 VDLLDPKGNLGAA

-384 SGVSSN
+384 SGVSS
-390 SAQIVTKTA
+390 S
-399 SADVMIPSFDMQRV
+399 
-413 LAPELN
+413 
-419 KLLLNQS
+419 
-426 NENDFFM
+426 
-433 KDAETN
+433 
-439 LLEQKNS
+439 
-446 SNALNPK
+446 
-453 SFAAE
+453 
-458 SDVIS
+458 
-463 DLGSVDRQPILSLQ
+463 
-477 GMSGVSSN
+477 

-494 STDVMIPSFD
+494 SADVMIPSFD

-535 LEQKNVSNVLN
+535 LEQKNVSNALN

-568 LSLQGMSGVS
+568 LSLQGMSGVL

-657 TSSLLALD
+657 TSSFLALD

-679 DFFMKEVEANLLEQ
+679 DFFMKEAEPNLLEQ

-779 MSMLVVDKVLKGQE
+779 ISMLVVDKVLKGQE

-821 MVAET
+821 MVTET

-831 LLRANEESLLQIAGQ
+831 LLRANEDYLLQIAGQ

-883 LDRTKI
+883 LERTKI
-889 QNSQTSTLYRT
+889 QNSQTSTSYRT
-900 PTGLNLIA
+900 STGLNLIA